1 MTGGSSLNRVLELS
15 IAAAIAMTVAAHG
28 QGSGDYSGL
37 QSSGSE
43 QSSAGS
49 TVHVGAGSAAGVT
62 SGYSG
67 EAAVET
73 EAAAEDDEG
82 GPPPLPSAELCE
94 AYEGEPAHAACL
106 ATVLLEENGGDQ

>member
-1 MTGGSSLNRVLELS
+1 MTGTSSLRRALALS
-15 IAAAIAMTVAAHG
+15 IAAALATTAAAHG

-37 QSSGSE
+37 QSSTSE

-49 TVHVGAGSAAGVT
+49 TVHVGAGTAVGVT

-73 EAAAEDDEG
+73 DAGEDDGG

-94 AYEGEPAHAACL
+94 AYENQPAHAACL
-106 ATVLLEENGGDQ
+106 ATVLLGENGGDQ